1 MVRIGVS
8 MAQEVGHASGLSDV
22 MATGKTAEIQ
32 ELWPV
37 VAEKKGKNEHLQP
50 FRKPIYQY
58 IYTINSKVSKNP
70 RHE

>member
-1 MVRIGVS
+1 M
-8 MAQEVGHASGLSDV
+8 SDV

-50 FRKPIYQY
+50 FREPIYQY

-70 RHE
+70 RQE